1 MLHSLN
7 RTVRTTVIASALA
20 LFAAT
25 PALADSIFFEA
36 TIDGPQS
43 IATGATPPETRTGT
57 GFASL
62 ELNLDTGLLFFDISF
77 QGLIGA
83 DVTPNS
89 PFNGSGLL
97 VAHFHVG
104 DRVTNGPI
112 PVGILD
118 TARDAN
124 NMLLPALAPNVMGP
138 GFTSALGPDVN
149 GDGMPDL
156 VFTGATS
163 GRFTGFVDI
172 FGLADANGNLRAGVS
187 AQTFLNSFLVD
198 VGQDTNAYINLHTFN
213 NINGEIRGQIVRVAQ
228 PRQVAEP
235 VSGGLLA
242 LGLAALAF
250 RKRRS

>member
-1 MLHSLN
+1 MLHCLN
-7 RTVRTTVIASALA
+7 RAARTAVIASAFA
-20 LFAAT
+20 LFVAS
-25 PALADSIFFEA
+25 PALADSLFFEA
-36 TIDGPQS
+36 TIDGAQS
-43 IATGATPPETRTGT
+43 IATNSTDPASRTGT

-62 ELNLDTGLLFFDISF
+62 ELNIDTGLLFFDISF
-77 QGLIGA
+77 QGLVPTDITPMNGLNGA
-83 DVTPNS
+83 
-89 PFNGSGLL
+89 GLL

-104 DRVTNGPI
+104 DRMTNGPI

-124 NMLLPALAPNVMGP
+124 NVLIPQLAPNVMGP
-138 GFTSALGPDVN
+138 GFTSTVDAN
-149 GDGMPDL
+149 GVPTFM
-156 VFTGATS
+156 GATS
-163 GRFTGFVDI
+163 GRFTGVVDI

-235 VSGGLLA
+235 VSGGLLL
-242 LGLAALAF
+242 LGLGALAL